1 MPDIASAPAFEKVD
15 LWSCPFAV
23 VDLETTGSIAGRHAV
38 TEIALVRVCEGRIE
52 RRWRS
57 FVNPRQ
63 PIPPFISALTGIT
76 DQMVSGAPPIG
87 RLLPNIVE
95 LVGDAILV
103 GHNVRFDAGFIDH
116 ELRSHGYPALENP
129 TIDTLVLARR
139 TIAEVANYRLGTLTR
154 ELGIDVE
161 RHHRALADATATANL
176 LVHCI
181 RKLEDSGVF
190 TYGSLREYLRFRAT
204 PRRRKSSGSGAV
216 PAAQL
221 PVWTTIL
228 LDELHNV
235 PGKPGVYLLKDAGD
249 RIVYVGK
256 SRNLRQRLR
265 AYANAGIPGGRK
277 LRAMRGVVASFD
289 YLVTGSEF
297 EALLLEAQLVRQ
309 HEPLFNERL
318 RNFHEFAFI
327 KFEMGPH
334 GRVLTTTRLIEDG
347 ARYFGPYRSMPAV
360 RSAVAALQDALD
372 LRGEDA
378 PASDQPVVPP
388 GHTEALLDDAIAFL
402 EGAADDVLLVTA
414 RRRDEAVARGR
425 GDVAARED
433 KRLERLRRLRERH
446 ASLEFAAGLNVVVL
460 APAVDPA
467 VEECFVFCGGRLAV
481 HCALPRRLPLRSL
494 ACELLARCLRERYRP
509 SLAPR
514 FLTRQHEI
522 DQLAILAAWHRERR
536 EGLCYIE
543 LPSFD
548 PTDKEADAW
557 ASAILDGEA
566 LELARQGPDLASE
579 ALDVLG
585 KVPED
590 QCDENRESAGKEI
603 EEKGSAAVI
612 GGSVLDR
619 PSWTRS
625 SHFPLSTLPREA
637 GMFHEISSRCWDSNE
652 MTGLTSEAGSR
663 EAS

>member
-1 MPDIASAPAFEKVD
+1 MLDIASASAFEKVD

-23 VDLETTGSIAGRHAV
+23 VDLETTGSTAGRHAV

-76 DQMVSGAPPIG
+76 DQMVAGAPPIG

-95 LVGDAILV
+95 LVGDSILV

-116 ELRSHGYPALENP
+116 ELRSHGFPALENP

-181 RKLEDSGVF
+181 RKLEDNGVF

-204 PRRRKSSGSGAV
+204 PRRRKNSGSALAS
-216 PAAQL
+216 AAQL
-221 PVWTTIL
+221 PVWTSIL
-228 LDELHNV
+228 LDELHGV
-235 PGKPGVYLLKDAGD
+235 PAKAGVYLLKDAGE

-265 AYANAGIPGGRK
+265 AYANASAPAGPK
-277 LRAMRGVVASFD
+277 LRAMRGVVASFE

-309 HEPLFNERL
+309 HDPVFNERL

-334 GRVLTTTRLIEDG
+334 GRVLTTTRVVEDG
-347 ARYFGPYRSMPAV
+347 ARYFGPYRSMPGV

-378 PASDQPVVPP
+378 PASDEPVVPP

-425 GDVAARED
+425 SDVAARED
-433 KRLERLRRLRERH
+433 QRLERLRRLRERH
-446 ASLEFAAGLNVVVL
+446 ANLEFAAGLNVVVL
-460 APAVDPA
+460 APSVDLS
-467 VEECFVFCGGRLAV
+467 VEECFVFCGGRLTAR
-481 HCALPRRLPLRSL
+481 CALPRRLPLRSQ
-494 ACELLARCLRERYRP
+494 AHEILARCLSERYRP

-514 FLTRQHEI
+514 FLTRQDEM
-522 DQLAILAAWHRERR
+522 DQLAILAAWYRERR
-536 EGLCYIE
+536 EGLCYVE
-543 LPSFD
+543 LPAWD
-548 PTDKEADAW
+548 PAAHEAGAW
-557 ASAILDGEA
+557 AAAILDGEA
-566 LELARQGPDLASE
+566 LNRAPKAQEMAKEP
-579 ALDVLG
+579 LDVVG
-585 KVPED
+585 EIPED
-590 QCDENRESAGKEI
+590 QRDENCECAGQEI
-603 EEKGSAAVI
+603 EEEGGAAVV

-619 PSWTRS
+619 
-625 SHFPLSTLPREA
+625 
-637 GMFHEISSRCWDSNE
+637 
-652 MTGLTSEAGSR
+652 
-663 EAS
+663 AS